1 MNTTTLPSG
10 VECSVRHVEI
20 LDTQGSQDTTLYTD
34 HNMYSGKA
42 VRSQTTHYQ
51 RIWYADDGA
60 ENHVDLI
67 NAEFVCRPGHR
78 ARFVWFKRKRH
89 FQLALCI
96 NEATGEQ
103 LVLPALDRA
112 ARKLGAGS
120 IPYVMIAGTL
130 VMAAA
135 ALYAREFMWAP
146 ILLLGGWG
154 VSAAT
159 EYALVKPARRRPIA
173 EAAAL

>member
-1 MNTTTLPSG
+1 MSTTTLPSG

-20 LDTQGSQDTTLYTD
+20 LDTQASQDTVVYTD
-34 HNMYSGKA
+34 YNMQSGKS
-42 VRSQTTHYQ
+42 VQSQTTNYQ
-51 RIWYADDGA
+51 RIWYADNGA
-60 ENHVDLI
+60 ENHIDLV
-67 NAEFVCRPGHR
+67 NAEFACRPGHR

-96 NEATGEQ
+96 NESTGEQ

-120 IPYVMIAGTL
+120 IPYVMVAGTL
-130 VMAAA
+130 IMAGS
-135 ALYAREFMWAP
+135 ALYAREFMWSP
-146 ILLLGGWG
+146 ILLVGGYV

-159 EYALVKPARRRPIA
+159 DYALMKPARRRLIT